1 MLRGVQRRALRHGV
15 LGGSGLWT
23 TVWVVTVGI
32 RLLRRLR
39 SPRPELLFS
48 RRVSPGEAFVVR
60 GVAPEADTRRRRRR
74 LRRAG

>member
-23 TVWVVTVGI
+23 TVWVVAVGI

-39 SPRPELLFS
+39 SPRPELIFS
-48 RRVSPGEAFVVR
+48 RRVSPGEAFVIR
-60 GVAPEADTRRRRRR
+60 GVAPEPDTRRRRRR
-74 LRRAG
+74 LRSAG